1 MIKSDLW
8 NFEKKSFVLRKKE
21 KKFKI
26 LSSIM
31 MDNYVGDNVVFFVL
45 CVCFENVKYVIW

>member
-1 MIKSDLW
+1 M
-8 NFEKKSFVLRKKE
+8 
-21 KKFKI
+21 FKI

-45 CVCFENVKYVIW
+45 CVSFENVKYVI

>member
-1 MIKSDLW
+1 MIYEFLKRR
-8 NFEKKSFVLRKKE
+8 VLYKRKKE
-21 KKFKI
+21 KIFKI

-45 CVCFENVKYVIW
+45 CVCFENVKYVI